1 MKSRE
6 NQYAL
11 MERYL
16 RSALSNVE
24 KRLIFN
30 AFQDVLKF
38 LKVYFRYL
46 DFLKLINNKENIK

>member
-6 NQYAL
+6 NQYIL

-16 RSALSNVE
+16 ISALSNVE

-38 LKVYFRYL
+38 LKVYFRYI
-46 DFLKLINNKENIK
+46 DFLKLINNEHKNE